1 MLSSNE
7 ITISGEEDH
16 ERGKSKNSTVPVSSC
31 HKNEAQL
38 AQYLLNLNNNLYYY
52 YYYYLFSDIFGVAY
66 GPLKGTSVLLHMT
79 LVLGMFLWQ

>member
-16 ERGKSKNSTVPVSSC
+16 KRGKSKNSTVPVSSC

-38 AQYLLNLNNNLYYY
+38 AQNLLNLNNNL

-66 GPLKGTSVLLHMT
+66 GQLKSTSVPCHMT